1 MKEIILFVIVLSI
14 VMALWRVYTGPTVAD
29 RLLSLQVLGTTGVVL
44 LALEKAYTVAL
55 SLAILSVV
63 LAIAYR
69 FFVEGQKD
77 VGAF

>member
-1 MKEIILFVIVLSI
+1 MKEIILFIIVLSI